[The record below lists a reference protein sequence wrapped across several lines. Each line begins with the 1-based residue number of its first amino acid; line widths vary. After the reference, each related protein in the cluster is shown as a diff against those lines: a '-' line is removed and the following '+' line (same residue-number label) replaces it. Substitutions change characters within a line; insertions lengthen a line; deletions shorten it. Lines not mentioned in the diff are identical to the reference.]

1 MKNIIGGMKMK
12 NVFSKICALALTVLI
27 LISITACKYQV
38 NAQML
43 SDAYSRNVSGNFGV
57 SNTFSDSAKSFAVR
71 MFSEMISEDGENTLV
86 SPLSAF
92 YCIAL
97 LANGANGDTL
107 TQIEQALDID
117 ITTLNESAYAYMSGI
132 YSDKKCKL
140 SIANSIWYNN
150 SDEKLNISP
159 EFLQTNANWYNS
171 EIFAADFDTATVKD
185 INNWC
190 KDKTFNMIEK
200 IISQISP
207 DTLMYLFNTI
217 AFDSK
222 WAEEYKKSQI
232 QSGIFNNYNGTTSN
246 VQMMH
251 SSENIY
257 FEYENAKGFAKNYA
271 GEAYSFVGI
280 LPDESV
286 DIYEFASKI
295 DLEFWNNLLGS
306 KTYCEVNLKMPE
318 FTFETDIMDL
328 TDMLKSMGITQIFD
342 KSNANFT
349 KMGTSSLGNL
359 YVDTV
364 FQKTY
369 IDVSRN
375 GTKAAA
381 ITGAGMG
388 ATSAEPSEIKSI
400 VLDRPFVYAII
411 DNQTNIPL
419 FMGITSTIQ

>member
-1 MKNIIGGMKMK
+1 MKMK
-12 NVFSKICALALTVLI
+12 KIFSKICALALTVLM
-27 LISITACKYQV
+27 LVSITACKYQV
-38 NAQML
+38 NAQAL
-43 SDAYSRNVSGNFGV
+43 SDAYARNVSGNFGV
-57 SNTFSDSAKSFAVR
+57 SDTFSDAAKSFAIR
-71 MFSEMISEDGENTLV
+71 MFSDVMSADGENTLV
-86 SPLSAF
+86 SPLSAI

-97 LANGANGDTL
+97 LANGANGETL

-117 ITTLNESAYAYMSGI
+117 LATLNESAYAYMNGI

-140 SIANSIWYNN
+140 CLANSVWYNN

-171 EIFAADFDTATVKD
+171 DIFAADFDSTTVKD
-185 INNWC
+185 INKWC
-190 KDKTFNMIEK
+190 SDKTFNMIEQ

-222 WAEEYKKSQI
+222 WAQDYKNTQI
-232 QSGIFNNYNGTTSN
+232 KSGIFNNYNGTTSN

-271 GEAYSFVGI
+271 GDAYSFVGI

-286 DIYEFASKI
+286 DIYEFASSV

-318 FTFETDIMDL
+318 FAFETDIMDL

-342 KSNANFT
+342 ESNADFT
-349 KMGTSSLGNL
+349 KMGTSPLGNL

-364 FQKTY
+364 FQKAC

-375 GTKAAA
+375 GTKAAV
-381 ITGAGMG
+381 ITGVGMD
-388 ATSAEPSEIKSI
+388 ATSAEPGEIKSI
-400 VLDRPFVYAII
+400 ILDRPFIYAII